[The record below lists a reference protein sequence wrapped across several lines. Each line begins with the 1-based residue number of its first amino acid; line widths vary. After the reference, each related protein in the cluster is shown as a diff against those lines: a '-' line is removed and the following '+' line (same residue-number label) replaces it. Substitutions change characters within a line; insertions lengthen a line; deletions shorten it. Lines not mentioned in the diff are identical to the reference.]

1 MLYFSSSK
9 IYYPFN
15 SDIVNKLLI
24 VTDYKQ
30 CPFMSLQCIRQYIH
44 TRYVNI
50 IGRLIRDN
58 HIRGIFR
65 NEQTA

>member
-9 IYYPFN
+9 IYYSLN

-30 CPFMSLQCIRQYIH
+30 CPFICLQCIRQYVH
-44 TRYVNI
+44 T
-50 IGRLIRDN
+50 
-58 HIRGIFR
+58 
-65 NEQTA
+65 